1 MEAVLENHSNF
12 SNTTTNQGLRNPG
25 FAVFLIVIAI
35 PLVAV
40 IFFNGLI
47 AVVLLRSTSVAVT
60 IRVPLINLLVVILF
74 GAVNLLLGSLTTVVL
89 VLSDSTEPP
98 LPLCRFVLW
107 VYQGTRLTRLL
118 GLLVFS
124 LMVFQTVTCG
134 TRKFRAKWL
143 ILSLAVTWVI
153 ALLMCVHVLAPP
165 IYRVQYVD
173 GVLCFPTV
181 GHPKF
186 EIVQLSVYMSWIAFA
201 LLGFVSIL
209 VSICVVLGA
218 LCYFKRHTI
227 SEGAQYKKAIV
238 KLAAFLVTG
247 NILSVTVEFG
257 LFTVNVWLIFESTV
271 GVYLSL
277 ILHSLPFTSTPI
289 LIAVFL
295 KPVQRGLHRL
305 FCCKHFKG
313 NGTIPMQQEG
323 WPYRIN
329 KEKSII
335 LQNLENLYD
344 AKTLYIHSYRDRI
357 IITSCIEF
365 ILFHCNHGNSFTI
378 VAYIHL
384 NLLYA
389 YLLHFH
395 CTMSL
400 IYIIGLFVCLFA
412 RGKRQNYRT
421 DWRQT
426 LRNYEAGSGEFHP
439 WVSSVLLLSRRYS
452 DISGFSFAP
461 TAILTY
467 LPSTSGSCLDA

>member
-40 IFFNGLI
+40 IVFNGLI
-47 AVVLLRSTSVAVT
+47 AVLLLRSTSVAVT
-60 IRVPLINLLVVILF
+60 VRVPLINLLVVILF

-98 LPLCRFVLW
+98 LPLCRFFLW

-153 ALLMCVHVLAPP
+153 ALLMCLHVLAPP

-186 EIVQLSVYMSWIAFA
+186 EIIQLSVYMSWIAFA

-218 LCYFKRHTI
+218 LCYFKRQTI

-271 GVYLSL
+271 GVYLAL
-277 ILHSLPFTSTPI
+277 IIHSLPFTSTPI

-305 FCCKHFKG
+305 FCSKHFKG

-323 WPYRIN
+323 
-329 KEKSII
+329 
-335 LQNLENLYD
+335 
-344 AKTLYIHSYRDRI
+344 
-357 IITSCIEF
+357 
-365 ILFHCNHGNSFTI
+365 
-378 VAYIHL
+378 
-384 NLLYA
+384 
-389 YLLHFH
+389 
-395 CTMSL
+395 
-400 IYIIGLFVCLFA
+400 
-412 RGKRQNYRT
+412 
-421 DWRQT
+421 
-426 LRNYEAGSGEFHP
+426 
-439 WVSSVLLLSRRYS
+439 
-452 DISGFSFAP
+452 
-461 TAILTY
+461 
-467 LPSTSGSCLDA
+467 